1 MYIEQALFTTLLVL
15 LMYIDNVYVLCFNIK
30 VRLEQFLSVTCTGY
44 ITYTM
49 IGFMF
54 IFEASIT
61 SYFTCTLTE
70 IMFYVLTYHQ
80 RDSISSCKLYVQV
93 VRLYVH

>member
-1 MYIEQALFTTLLVL
+1 MILSVL
-15 LMYIDNVYVLCFNIK
+15 ASYMCFLQVHCLDLGLCSEMYIDNVYVLCFNIK

-80 RDSISSCKLYVQV
+80 CDSISSS
-93 VRLYVH
+93 RL